1 MATSSTKTA
10 DNGKVD
16 TPIGHTETWPELA
29 IGLWDKLT
37 GRGAEIAYEFENFSV
52 DVPSGAGEN
61 ATHATWRMSGTL
73 RIRSRDE
80 RHGGALSS
88 N

>member
-1 MATSSTKTA
+1 MATTK
-10 DNGKVD
+10 DKVE

-37 GRGAEIAYEFENFSV
+37 GRGAEIEYSFEDFNIS
-52 DVPSGAGEN
+52 VPSGAGQN
-61 ATHATWRMSGTL
+61 ATHANWKMSGTL
-73 RIRSRDE
+73 RIRTRDE
-80 RHGGALSS
+80 QHGGALSP

>member
-1 MATSSTKTA
+1 MADST
-10 DNGKVD
+10 NGTVD

-37 GRGAEIAYEFENFSV
+37 GRSAEIAYEFDNFEV
-52 DVPSGAGEN
+52 DVPSGAGAD
-61 ATHATWRMSGTL
+61 ATHAKWKMSGTL
-73 RIRSRDE
+73 RIRTRDE
-80 RHGGALSS
+80 SHGGAIST